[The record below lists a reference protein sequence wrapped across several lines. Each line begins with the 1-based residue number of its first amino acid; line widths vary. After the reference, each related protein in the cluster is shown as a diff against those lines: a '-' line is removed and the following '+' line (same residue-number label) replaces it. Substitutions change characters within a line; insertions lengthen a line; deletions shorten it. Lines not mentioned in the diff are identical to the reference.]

1 MMEKRLIHTL
11 WVVSILTIIPVV
23 SCTRALKEQTFQ
35 TPQAQTN
42 LLIAGDASEFK
53 DMLRHT
59 IIQTYRTKANIRVV
73 NIDKLSQIS
82 PQDYDAI
89 LIIDTCLAW
98 TRFNPSVRSFL
109 ERPAAKERVVWFMT
123 VDDTEEHYQHHGVD
137 AITAAS
143 VTTHQQE
150 VATRLTRQLDA
161 ILSKQE

>member
-1 MMEKRLIHTL
+1 MMKKRLSHTQL
-11 WVVSILTIIPVV
+11 VVSILLIIAVM

-42 LLIAGDASEFK
+42 LLIAGDASEYK
-53 DMLRHT
+53 DLLRRS
-59 IIQTYRTKANIRVV
+59 IIQNYQTRANIRVV
-73 NIDKLSQIS
+73 NIDKLSQLS
-82 PQDYDAI
+82 PEDYDAI

-109 ERPAAKERVVWFMT
+109 ERPAVKARVVWFMT
-123 VDDTEEHYQHHGVD
+123 VDDTEERYHHHGVD

-143 VTTHQQE
+143 VTANQQE
-150 VATRLTRQLDA
+150 VATRLTRQLDE